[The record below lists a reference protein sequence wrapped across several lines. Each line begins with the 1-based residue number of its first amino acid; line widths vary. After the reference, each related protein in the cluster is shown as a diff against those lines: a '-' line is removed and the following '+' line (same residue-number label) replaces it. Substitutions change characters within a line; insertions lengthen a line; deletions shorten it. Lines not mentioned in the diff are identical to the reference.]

1 MKKIENVAI
10 IGMGA
15 LGILYGTQCID
26 AGHPVQFIMNGQRVE
41 KYAGKPFY
49 KNGKA
54 YEMPL
59 CDCREA
65 KQADLVMVAV
75 KYNGLA
81 SAMED
86 MANCVDDHTIIMSVM
101 NGIDSEEIL
110 EKRFGREKLI
120 YTVAQGMDAMKSG
133 ENLRFTQMGEL
144 HIGARYEEQK
154 ENVDAVQAY
163 FEEIHMPYVR
173 EEDIMYRLWSKFM
186 LNVGINQCCMAFN
199 TNYHGCL
206 IPGEANRTM
215 ISAMREVVA
224 LANSE
229 KIPLKEQDLN
239 MYVDILKTL
248 SPTGIPS
255 MQQDAV
261 AHRPSEVEMF
271 AGTVIRRAKEKN
283 ILVPVNEFLHE
294 RIREIEESW
303 K

>member
-15 LGILYGTQCID
+15 LGILYGTRCMD
-26 AGHPVQFIMNGQRVE
+26 AGHPVKYIMNRERVK
-41 KYAGKPFY
+41 KYKGKPFY
-49 KNGKA
+49 KNGQA
-54 YEMPL
+54 YEMPI
-59 CDCREA
+59 CDCAEA
-65 KQADLVMVAV
+65 KPMDLVMVAV
-75 KYNGLA
+75 KYNGLS

-86 MANCVDDHTIIMSVM
+86 MKNCVDDHTIIMSVM

-110 EKRFGREKLI
+110 ENRFGREKLI

-133 ENLRFTQMGEL
+133 ESLKFTQMGEL
-144 HIGARYEEQK
+144 HIGARYEQQR

-163 FEEIHMPYVR
+163 FEEIGMPYVR
-173 EEDIMYRLWSKFM
+173 EEDILYRLWGKFM

-215 ISAMREVVA
+215 ISAMREVAA
-224 LANSE
+224 LAHSE
-229 KIPLKEQDLN
+229 NISLGEAELN
-239 MYVDILKTL
+239 AYVDILKTL

-283 ILVPVNEFLHE
+283 ILVPVNEFLYE
-294 RIREIEESW
+294 RIKEIEKSW

>member
-1 MKKIENVAI
+1 
-10 IGMGA
+10 
-15 LGILYGTQCID
+15 
-26 AGHPVQFIMNGQRVE
+26 
-41 KYAGKPFY
+41 
-49 KNGKA
+49 
-54 YEMPL
+54 
-59 CDCREA
+59 
-65 KQADLVMVAV
+65 
-75 KYNGLA
+75 
-81 SAMED
+81 MED

-186 LNVGINQCCMAFN
+186 LNVCINQCCMAFN

>member
-1 MKKIENVAI
+1 
-10 IGMGA
+10 
-15 LGILYGTQCID
+15 
-26 AGHPVQFIMNGQRVE
+26 
-41 KYAGKPFY
+41 
-49 KNGKA
+49 
-54 YEMPL
+54 
-59 CDCREA
+59 
-65 KQADLVMVAV
+65 
-75 KYNGLA
+75 
-81 SAMED
+81 
-86 MANCVDDHTIIMSVM
+86 
-101 NGIDSEEIL
+101 
-110 EKRFGREKLI
+110 
-120 YTVAQGMDAMKSG
+120 MKSG

>member
-26 AGHPVQFIMNGQRVE
+26 AQHPVHFIMNTQRVG
-41 KYAGKPFY
+41 KYAGKLY
-49 KNGKA
+49 NKNGKA

-65 KQADLVMVAV
+65 KPADLVMVAV

-144 HIGARYEEQK
+144 HIGARY
-154 ENVDAVQAY
+154 D
-163 FEEIHMPYVR
+163 
-173 EEDIMYRLWSKFM
+173 
-186 LNVGINQCCMAFN
+186 
-199 TNYHGCL
+199 
-206 IPGEANRTM
+206 
-215 ISAMREVVA
+215 
-224 LANSE
+224 
-229 KIPLKEQDLN
+229 
-239 MYVDILKTL
+239 
-248 SPTGIPS
+248 
-255 MQQDAV
+255 
-261 AHRPSEVEMF
+261 
-271 AGTVIRRAKEKN
+271 
-283 ILVPVNEFLHE
+283 
-294 RIREIEESW
+294 
-303 K
+303 

>member
-15 LGILYGTQCID
+15 LGILYGTQSID
-26 AGHPVQFIMNGQRVE
+26 SGHPVNYIMNHDRVE
-41 KYAGKPFY
+41 KYAGKMFY

-54 YEMPL
+54 YKMPV
-59 CDCREA
+59 CDCAAA
-65 KQADLVMVAV
+65 KPADLVMVAV

-81 SAMED
+81 SAMDD
-86 MANCVDDHTIIMSVM
+86 MKGCVDEHTIIMSVM

-110 EKRFGREKLI
+110 ENRFGREKLI

-133 ENLRFTQMGEL
+133 EKLNFTQMGEL
-144 HIGARYEEQK
+144 HIGARHEEQQ
-154 ENVDAVQAY
+154 ENVDAVQKY
-163 FEEIHMPYVR
+163 FEEIQMPYVR
-173 EEDIMYRLWSKFM
+173 EKDIMYRLWSKFM

-199 TNYHGCL
+199 TTYHGCL

-229 KIPLKEQDLN
+229 NIFLGEKDLN

-248 SPTGIPS
+248 SPEGIPS

-283 ILVPVNEFLHE
+283 ILVPVNEFLYE
-294 RIREIEESW
+294 RIKEIEKSW

>member
-10 IGMGA
+10 IVMGA
-15 LGILYGTQCID
+15 LGILYGTQSID
-26 AGHPVQFIMNGQRVE
+26 AGHPVKYIMNRERVE
-41 KYAGKPFY
+41 KYAGRLFY

-54 YEMPL
+54 YEMPV
-59 CDCREA
+59 CDCTAA
-65 KQADLVMVAV
+65 KPVDLVMVAV
-75 KYNGLA
+75 KYNGLT

-86 MANCVDDHTIIMSVM
+86 MKDCVDEHTIIMSVM
-101 NGIDSEEIL
+101 NGIDSEETL

-133 ENLRFTQMGEL
+133 EKLNFTQMGEL
-144 HIGARYEEQK
+144 HIGARYDEQQ
-154 ENVDAVQAY
+154 ENVDAVQTY
-163 FEEIHMPYVR
+163 FEEIRMPYVR
-173 EEDIMYRLWSKFM
+173 EENILYRLWSKFM

-199 TNYHGCL
+199 TTYHGCL

-229 KIPLKEQDLN
+229 NISLGEKDLN

-248 SPTGIPS
+248 SPEGIPS